1 MIYRVLFALA
11 LLCVASCMRP
21 PTPAPQPVRAIAVFP
36 PNNRTGDPL
45 LITGTSFVE
54 KYLLE
59 TQRYTVADALRVEAG
74 TQLVQRGFDVVDPQ
88 IVSTATNGQV
98 PASAQDAAAL
108 AARNHI
114 EGAVLYIEIR
124 RWEPN
129 VGTEPTFIIASVLL
143 TLIEPATGRA
153 LWTADHPS
161 RPVQTLGVINLGT
174 AYSVAAH
181 TLMTE
186 MLAPLVPAA
195 PMR

>member
-1 MIYRVLFALA
+1 MNRRMACVLVAFS
-11 LLCVASCMRP
+11 VASCVRP
-21 PTPAPQPVRAIAVFP
+21 PAPAPQPMRSIAVVP
-36 PNNRTGDPL
+36 PTNRTGDPL

-54 KYLLE
+54 KYILE
-59 TQRYTVADALRVEAG
+59 TERYTVADALRVEAG
-74 TQLVQRGFDVVDPQ
+74 TQLVQHGFDVVDSQ
-88 IVSTATNGQV
+88 VVNAATNSET
-98 PASAQDAAAL
+98 PSSAQEAATL

-129 VGTEPTFIIASVLL
+129 VGTEPTFIIASVVA
-143 TLIEPATGRA
+143 TLVEPATGRI

-161 RPVQTLGVINLGT
+161 RPVQTPGIINLGA

-186 MLAPLVPAA
+186 MLAPLVPAG
-195 PMR
+195 PVR